1 MRPIPKS
8 SYNDATNLLNP
19 GESVR
24 EVARKISI
32 SPSTVCRIRKS
43 LKPELKNSKGGRPA
57 SLFTEDKRYC
67 VRLVTKEKVDNAVK
81 VKK

>member
-8 SYNDATNLLNP
+8 SYNDATNLLNS

-24 EVARKISI
+24 EVARKTGI

-43 LKPELKNSKGGRPA
+43 LKPELKTVKA
-57 SLFTEDKRYC
+57 
-67 VRLVTKEKVDNAVK
+67 VDQQVFLQRIKDIVYAW
-81 VKK
+81 